1 MIQINKVH
9 ELNHDYLILSEDF
22 INKTEDFRFRMLLS
36 NCIDGVI
43 PLQTRTLNG
52 KKEAFF
58 DVTEKEPISESF
70 SGRKIGR
77 AEIKELFGEILKVS
91 VGIERFLIDEG
102 NLIMR
107 PEMIYRNLKDG
118 CFEFVCVP
126 DLNEEGSAK
135 NESLTEL
142 MRFLS
147 ERIDT
152 EDEVLTECVYGLF
165 DMVVLN
171 NVSVAT
177 LYEVLTSELREITIA
192 GDGNEDPLAGKEER
206 SMEKTEKTEKKK
218 RMYIPSWK
226 EFGAVAMCIA
236 GLLLLGTNLVT
247 VITH

>member
-22 INKTEDFRFRMLLS
+22 IKKTEDFRFRMLLS

-52 KKEAFF
+52 KKEVFF

-126 DLNEEGSAK
+126 DFSEDGSGK
-135 NESLTEL
+135 NESLVEL
-142 MRFLS
+142 MRFIT

-152 EDEVLTECVYGLF
+152 GDEVLTECVYGLF

-171 NVSVAT
+171 NVSAAT
-177 LYEVLTSELREITIA
+177 IYEVLTSELREIKIVEESN
-192 GDGNEDPLAGKEER
+192 DLLAEKEEKV
-206 SMEKTEKTEKKK
+206 MEKKEKKT
-218 RMYIPSWK
+218 RRYVPTWK
-226 EFGAVAMCIA
+226 ELGAVAMCLT
-236 GLLLLGTNLVT
+236 GLALLGTNLFT
-247 VITH
+247 VIAH